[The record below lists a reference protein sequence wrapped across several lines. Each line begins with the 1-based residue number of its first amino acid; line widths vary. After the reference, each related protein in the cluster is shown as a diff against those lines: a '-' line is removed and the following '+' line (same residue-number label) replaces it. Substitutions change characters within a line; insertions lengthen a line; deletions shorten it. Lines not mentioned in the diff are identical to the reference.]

1 MCCNFIIKLVCQ
13 ILFGQ
18 TKQLHSMCQITDVI
32 HFLKAS
38 DIVSFPFLSIDV
50 LNFVSLPKIFK
61 IVALDQED
69 TVFLM
74 ALYRTMCPS
83 ASLNVDV
90 IGEIV
95 KKCGYVTIL
104 GENFGSRHLHRN
116 ADLQIFWPVGILIQV
131 KI

>member
-18 TKQLHSMCQITDVI
+18 TQQLHSICQITDVI

-50 LNFVSLPKIFK
+50 LNFVSLPKVFK

-74 ALYRTMCPS
+74 ALYRTICPS
-83 ASLNVDV
+83 ASLNVDD

-95 KKCGYVTIL
+95 KKCGNVTIL
-104 GENFGSRHLHRN
+104 RENFGSRHLHRN
-116 ADLQIFWPVGILIQV
+116 VDLQIF
-131 KI
+131 

>member
-18 TKQLHSMCQITDVI
+18 TQQLHSMCQITDVI

-50 LNFVSLPKIFK
+50 LNFVSLPKVFK

-74 ALYRTMCPS
+74 ALYRTICPS
-83 ASLNVDV
+83 ASLNVDD
-90 IGEIV
+90 IGETV
-95 KKCGYVTIL
+95 KKCGNVTIL
-104 GENFGSRHLHRN
+104 RENFGSRHLHRN
-116 ADLQIFWPVGILIQV
+116 VDLQIFWPVGILIQV

>member
-18 TKQLHSMCQITDVI
+18 TQQLHSMCQTTDVI

-50 LNFVSLPKIFK
+50 LNFVSLPKVFK

-69 TVFLM
+69 TVF
-74 ALYRTMCPS
+74 S
-83 ASLNVDV
+83 ASLNVDD

-104 GENFGSRHLHRN
+104 GENFGSRNLHRN
-116 ADLQIFWPVGILIQV
+116 VDSQIFWPVEILIQV